1 MRRVVT
7 VLLTAVLGSS
17 LSMPMAA
24 ARDNGKVGFGRH
36 PNYHGAASRRQPTH
50 GKSWRG
56 VSATN
61 AHHPGCAS
69 SIGEASIFPPWS
81 FC

>member
-50 GKSWRG
+50 DLGKSGRG
-56 VSATN
+56 VGYRAY
-61 AHHPGCAS
+61 HPGCG
-69 SIGEASIFPPWS
+69 GEPSIFPPWS